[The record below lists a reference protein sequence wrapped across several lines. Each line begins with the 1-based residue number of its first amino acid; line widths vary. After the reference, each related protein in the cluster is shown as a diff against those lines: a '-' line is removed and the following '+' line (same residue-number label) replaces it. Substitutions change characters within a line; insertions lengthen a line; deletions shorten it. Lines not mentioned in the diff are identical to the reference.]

1 METVK
6 FTLSGQTAFFKKPD
20 VNEYCYFTYGHIHKV
35 ALLGMLGAIA
45 GYKGYS
51 AKWQAAKKSK
61 TLIEDYPEFY
71 EKLRQIK
78 VAIVPKNDKGY
89 IPKKIQTFNNSVGYA
104 NKDGNL
110 IVKEQWL
117 DNPKWDI
124 YILLDCDESKHIGDY
139 LEQSKCIYFPYLG
152 KNDHPADIKNVKRLS
167 VSNVSENKVQIS
179 SLFFRNIGD
188 TVELEE
194 DDDIDVVRYCEKLPI
209 ALNPYTNLYKYQDF
223 CYTNVSINV
232 KNGNLYKCEND
243 ILQFF

>member
-51 AKWQAAKKSK
+51 AKRQAAKKSK

-89 IPKKIQTFNNSVGYA
+89 IPKKY
-104 NKDGNL
+104 KLL
-110 IVKEQWL
+110 I
-117 DNPKWDI
+117 
-124 YILLDCDESKHIGDY
+124 ILLAM
-139 LEQSKCIYFPYLG
+139 L
-152 KNDHPADIKNVKRLS
+152 IKMV
-167 VSNVSENKVQIS
+167 
-179 SLFFRNIGD
+179 
-188 TVELEE
+188 
-194 DDDIDVVRYCEKLPI
+194 
-209 ALNPYTNLYKYQDF
+209 
-223 CYTNVSINV
+223 
-232 KNGNLYKCEND
+232 
-243 ILQFF
+243 IL